1 MQVKVHYIS
10 LVKTYTNKSQEDITL
25 NENAPLAQLL
35 DQIAQTYGKQFT
47 QEVYDPNKK
56 EMKTTF
62 VAMINGVLMDQL
74 KGTNTPLKDG
84 DTIILMSL
92 MTGG

>member
-10 LVKTYTNKSQEDITL
+10 LVKTYTNKSQDEFTFPKNIML
-25 NENAPLAQLL
+25 SELL
-35 DQIAQTYGKQFT
+35 DKIAQTYGKQFT

-56 EMKTTF
+56 EMKPTF

-74 KGTNTPLKDG
+74 KGTNTPLKNG
-84 DTIILMSL
+84 DNIILMSL